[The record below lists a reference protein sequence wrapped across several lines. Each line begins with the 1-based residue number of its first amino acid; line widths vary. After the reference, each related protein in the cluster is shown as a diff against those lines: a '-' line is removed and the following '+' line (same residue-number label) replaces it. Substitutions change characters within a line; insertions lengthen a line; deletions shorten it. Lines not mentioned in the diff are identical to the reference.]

1 MAYAGGWPH
10 SALYAV
16 RLTSLTEAP
25 SASAK
30 RVTASERDVQF
41 GYCGLSGLLTN
52 QTGERERSLIA
63 GSYYGVMY
71 YYRNMADSGIA
82 FRGRVPLVDNTGASR
97 RFLWVL
103 GVDLVQFEAG
113 CGGRGEWFRSSPA
126 CMRDVKERSTTLY
139 IPSAFPC

>member
-1 MAYAGGWPH
+1 
-10 SALYAV
+10 V

-41 GYCGLSGLLTN
+41 GYCALSGLLTN
-52 QTGERERSLIA
+52 QTGERERSLIV

-82 FRGRVPLVDNTGASR
+82 FRGRVPLVDNTGALR
-97 RFLWVL
+97 RTLW
-103 GVDLVQFEAG
+103 
-113 CGGRGEWFRSSPA
+113 RSGWNRFS
-126 CMRDVKERSTTLY
+126 
-139 IPSAFPC
+139 F

>member
-1 MAYAGGWPH
+1 MRSRKLCSALCPAACPISPSLPPSTCVLPQWVRLAYAGGWPH

-82 FRGRVPLVDNTGASR
+82 FRGRVPLVDNTGA
-97 RFLWVL
+97 F
-103 GVDLVQFEAG
+103 
-113 CGGRGEWFRSSPA
+113 C
-126 CMRDVKERSTTLY
+126 K
-139 IPSAFPC
+139 